1 MASDVYYCGQQQV
14 NKRSKGEV
22 VMQRMTIAS
31 ITLALLCSSVLVVG
45 SCAQKQ
51 FRTEEDKPV
60 TVSPEAEARERKEP
74 SKSEMQVLEA
84 ERRAEA
90 ERRGRTRES
99 EKTQMLQEEIR
110 AFESA
115 PIYFDFDKSTLKP
128 VARTNLTKKAKWL
141 RANPQ
146 FSVRIEGHCDEQ
158 GTNEYNLALG
168 ERRAS
173 AAAKYIEGLGISSG
187 RISTVSYGEERP
199 AVPGRDEEAWAKNR
213 RDEFRLIKK

>member
-1 MASDVYYCGQQQV
+1 
-14 NKRSKGEV
+14 
-22 VMQRMTIAS
+22 MQRMSITF
-31 ITLALLCSSVLVVG
+31 ITLALFCSSILVVG

-51 FRTEEDKPV
+51 IRTEEDRAA
-60 TVSPEAEARERKEP
+60 TVSPEAESRERKEP
-74 SKSEMQVLEA
+74 SKSEMIALEE

-90 ERRGRTRES
+90 ERRASTRER
-99 EKTQMLQEEIR
+99 EKTQMLQDEIQ

-115 PIYFDFDKSTLKP
+115 PIYFDFDKSTLKAP
-128 VARTNLTKKAKWL
+128 ARANLTKKAKWL

-173 AAAKYIEGLGISSG
+173 AAAKYIEGLGISAG

-199 AVPGRDEEAWAKNR
+199 AVPGQDEESWAKNR
-213 RDEFRLIKK
+213 RDEFRLFKK

>member
-1 MASDVYYCGQQQV
+1 
-14 NKRSKGEV
+14 
-22 VMQRMTIAS
+22 MQRMTIAS
-31 ITLALLCSSVLVVG
+31 ITLALFCSSILILG
-45 SCAQKQ
+45 SCAQKE
-51 FRTEEDKPV
+51 FRMEEEKPV
-60 TVSPEAEARERKEP
+60 TGSPEAREQKEP
-74 SKSEMQVLEA
+74 SRGEMTVLEA

-90 ERRGRTRES
+90 ERRTRTRER
-99 EKTQMLQEEIR
+99 ERTQVLQEEIR

-128 VARTNLTKKAKWL
+128 PARANLTKKAQWL
-141 RANPQ
+141 RANPK

-173 AAAKYIEGLGISSG
+173 AAAKYIEGLGISAG

-199 AVPGRDEEAWAKNR
+199 TVPGKHEEAWAKNR
-213 RDEFRLIKK
+213 RDEFKLIKK

>member
-1 MASDVYYCGQQQV
+1 
-14 NKRSKGEV
+14 
-22 VMQRMTIAS
+22 MQRMTIAS
-31 ITLALLCSSVLVVG
+31 ITLALFCSSILVVG

-60 TVSPEAEARERKEP
+60 TVSPEARERKEP
-74 SKSEMQVLEA
+74 SKAEMSALEA

-90 ERRGRTRES
+90 ERRGRTRER

-128 VARTNLTKKAKWL
+128 SARANLTKKAQWL

-146 FSVRIEGHCDEQ
+146 FSVRIQGHCDEQ

-173 AAAKYIEGLGISSG
+173 GAAKYIEGLGISSD

-199 AVPGRDEEAWAKNR
+199 AVPGQHEEAWAKNR
-213 RDEFRLIKK
+213 RDEFKLMKK